1 MRYRYLLIAFMVSN
15 MAVSEEITSL
25 NSQNGSLF
33 ISNDHHSIEYQNQ
46 EGERFPLYFYNDY
59 FSSIEEGGEQ
69 YFLKGISN
77 SGRYAALERRIYFV
91 DEESV
96 AESFSVDFMDLGT
109 GCVFYTLNS
118 QRATGAWSEKDDA
131 IWIITPENPANFIDV
146 EKLKGNILP
155 AAGIYNAYLCNLQR
169 INDRDFNIALLAN
182 IKELMAERDEDYL
195 LSDEV
200 LNQSMPHDVWGLLT
214 LLSDD
219 NVTFFNDFALEL
231 LATKTLLDDDPHYLS
246 SIIILE
252 NIVNQYPDRTQTI
265 LHLADAYSFSSLN
278 LAFQRKALEKYQQ
291 YYEVMKNHQQEALI
305 PSRVLQK
312 LEIK

>member
-155 AAGIYNAYLCNLQR
+155 ARVFIMLICV
-169 INDRDFNIALLAN
+169 IFSALM
-182 IKELMAERDEDYL
+182 IE
-195 LSDEV
+195 
-200 LNQSMPHDVWGLLT
+200 
-214 LLSDD
+214 
-219 NVTFFNDFALEL
+219 
-231 LATKTLLDDDPHYLS
+231 
-246 SIIILE
+246 IL
-252 NIVNQYPDRTQTI
+252 I
-265 LHLADAYSFSSLN
+265 
-278 LAFQRKALEKYQQ
+278 
-291 YYEVMKNHQQEALI
+291 
-305 PSRVLQK
+305 
-312 LEIK
+312 